1 MAVTIKYVDDYHI
14 QIDFNEKVPTDSE
27 AYIDLKFID
36 KITSDNIEFK
46 HIYMDEYLCKLLIKL
61 GYPYLVSA
69 FNNTYKWYS

>member
-14 QIDFNEKVPTDSE
+14 QIDFNEEMPTDSE
-27 AYIDLKFID
+27 AYIDLKTID
-36 KITSDNIEFK
+36 KITGDNTEFK
-46 HIYMDEYLCKLLIKL
+46 HIYMDEYLCKLLIGL